1 MEKFKEL
8 LISLEEKLEFRE
20 DIEKT
25 IEAIRD
31 LLFHDEAVYD
41 LLKEAPEKDK
51 AKIKRLLEDIKFL
64 SQELQKRIALI
75 IEQKTRH

>member
-1 MEKFKEL
+1 MFY
-8 LISLEEKLEFRE
+8 
-20 DIEKT
+20 
-25 IEAIRD
+25 
-31 LLFHDEAVYD
+31 DEAVYD